1 MTLIERAAGK
11 GHKDDND
18 DDDDDEED
26 EEDDEQMKTRERP
39 AQLLRL
45 VRQGKTLS

>member
-18 DDDDDEED
+18 DDDDD